1 MLLYKRSYLK
11 FIVCILGIGPERA
24 ALLSISK
31 DAKRRKRLARGI
43 LKKNSNGNAGG
54 WVPPYSEKTYSTTQT
69 EATMKEIKV
78 YT

>member
-1 MLLYKRSYLK
+1 MALYKRSYQK
-11 FIVCILGIGPERA
+11 FIVYIIGIGPERA

-43 LKKNSNGNAGG
+43 SQENSNGNAGG
-54 WVPPYSEKTYSTTQT
+54 WVPPDSEKTYSTTQT